1 MVLRLKNMTTFRFAP
16 SPTGHLHVGNARMAL
31 INWIAAKHMG
41 GRFILRLDD
50 TDKERSRDEFAEGIR
65 EDLSWLGMDWDG
77 EEKQSDRLAAYDAA
91 FEQLKAAGRVYECYE
106 TPEELDFMRKRLRSR
121 SLPPIYTPPSAEKL
135 QSYIDEGRTAHWR
148 FKLTPGAIEF
158 DDLVRGPV
166 NFDAEKL
173 SDPVIRRHDGSW
185 LYMLPSAV
193 DDRDMG
199 MSHVI
204 RGEDHVANTALQVQM
219 FEAMGAS
226 VPTFAHLP
234 LMTDIEGGGLS
245 KRLGSL
251 ALRDLRA
258 DGVEPLALASY
269 LAHLGTSD
277 DIKAEENLD
286 KLVEVFNFNHFSRAA
301 PKFDPAQL
309 ARLNAQVLH
318 ATDYAHVAD
327 HLPDGATEVLWNA
340 VRANLERIADVKIWL
355 DVSESDIDPLID
367 DEDADFLSEAAS
379 LLPDGD
385 WDEQTWGAWTKA
397 VKEASGRKGKGL
409 FMPLRKAL
417 TGLDHGPELKVFL
430 PLIGRD
436 RAANRLQGKRG

>member
-1 MVLRLKNMTTFRFAP
+1 MTTFRFAP

-31 INWIAAKHMG
+31 INWLAAKHMG
-41 GRFILRLDD
+41 GRFLLRLDD
-50 TDKERSRDEFAEGIR
+50 TDKVRSREEYAEGIR
-65 EDLSWLGMDWDG
+65 EDLRWLGMAWDG
-77 EEKQSDRLAAYDAA
+77 EEKQSDRLAAYDSA

-106 TPEELDFMRKRLRSR
+106 TPEELDYMRKRLRGR
-121 SLPPIYTPPSAEKL
+121 GLPPIYTPPSPDKQ
-135 QSYIDEGRTAHWR
+135 QSFIDEGRVAHWR

-158 DDLVRGPV
+158 EDLVRGGV
-166 NFDAEKL
+166 HFEAEKL

-193 DDRDMG
+193 DDRDLG
-199 MSHVI
+199 ISHVV

-219 FEAMGAS
+219 FEAMGAA
-226 VPTFAHLP
+226 VPVFAHLP

-251 ALRDLRA
+251 ALRDLRS

-277 DIKAEENLD
+277 DIKAEESLD
-286 KLVEVFNFNHFSRAA
+286 KLVEVFDFAHFSRAA

-318 ATDYAHVAD
+318 ATDYAHVAE
-327 HLPDGATEVLWNA
+327 HLPAGATEVLWNA
-340 VRANLERIADVKIWL
+340 VRANLERISDVKIWL
-355 DVSESDIDPLID
+355 DIAETDIDPRINVD
-367 DEDADFLSEAAS
+367 DADFLKDAAG
-379 LLPDGD
+379 LLPDGA
-385 WDEQTWGAWTKA
+385 WDGETWGVWTKA
-397 VKEASGRKGKGL
+397 VKEATGRKGKNL
-409 FMPLRKAL
+409 FMPLRQAL

-430 PLIGRD
+430 PLIGRE
-436 RAANRLQGKRG
+436 RAVNRLLGKRG

>member
-1 MVLRLKNMTTFRFAP
+1 MTTFRFAP

-31 INWIAAKHMG
+31 INWLAAKHMG

-50 TDKERSRDEFAEGIR
+50 TDKERSRDEYADGIR
-65 EDLSWLGMDWDG
+65 DDLHWLGMDWDG
-77 EEKQSDRLAAYDAA
+77 EEKQSDRLAAYDSA
-91 FEQLKAAGRVYECYE
+91 FEQLNAAGRVYQCYE
-106 TPEELDFMRKRLRSR
+106 TPEELDYMRKRLRSR

-135 QSYIDEGRTAHWR
+135 QSYIDEGRTGHWR
-148 FKLTPGAIEF
+148 FKLTPGTIEF
-158 DDLVRGPV
+158 EDLVRGPV
-166 NFDAEKL
+166 SFDAEKL

-199 MSHVI
+199 MTHVV

-219 FEAMGAS
+219 FEAMGAA
-226 VPTFAHLP
+226 VPAFAHLP

-251 ALRDLRA
+251 ALRDLRT

-277 DIKAEENLD
+277 DIKAEKNLD
-286 KLVEVFNFNHFSRAA
+286 KLVEVFDFSHFSRAA

-318 ATDYAHVAD
+318 ATDYAHVAE
-327 HLPDGATEVLWNA
+327 HLPDGVTEQLWNV
-340 VRANLERIADVKIWL
+340 VRANLERLADVKIWI
-355 DVSESDIDPLID
+355 DIADADIDPVIAD
-367 DEDADFLSEAAS
+367 DDAAFLKEAAG

-385 WDEQTWGAWTKA
+385 WDGETWGAWTKA
-397 VKEASGRKGKGL
+397 VKDATGRKGKGL
-409 FMPLRKAL
+409 FMPLRQAL
-417 TGLDHGPELKVFL
+417 TGLDHGPELKAYL
-430 PLIGRD
+430 PLIGPE
-436 RAANRLQGKRG
+436 RAANRLLGKRG